1 MALLDPPCPPRSE
14 RPGEPVALLDGP
26 AHPPPSVRPGEPVAH
41 LGPPQPPHVRQRR
54 GDAGALLDTAAVNF
68 GLMLNPEYPAT
79 DDPGRRFAE
88 HREQVRLAREAG
100 FDLIGIPHHASRGP
114 SQWLPP
120 LLTAAA
126 LAAEA
131 APMRLATT
139 VLLLPLQHPVDVAEH
154 VAMLDHLTGGR
165 FVFGV
170 GAGWQPG
177 EFKALGVP
185 MSERAGR
192 LEEGLAIIER
202 LWADDSV
209 TFHGRHFNLTDA
221 RLTLKPKQR
230 PRPPIWMGANAAEA
244 AVRRAARLAD
254 AWIVSAH
261 PDVDAV
267 ERHLDT
273 YRQALVEYGKP
284 FPSELPMLR
293 NAFVGPDMDTA
304 LADARPFMEASYQV
318 FGEWGLFEDVLRS
331 GRRQLRGA
339 DLLHGRLIVG
349 GPEDCLEQIGA
360 LRERVPVGCLIFR
373 MQWLGM
379 PHAHVARAITLAG
392 ERLVPAVH
400 RL

>member
-1 MALLDPPCPPRSE
+1 
-14 RPGEPVALLDGP
+14 
-26 AHPPPSVRPGEPVAH
+26 
-41 LGPPQPPHVRQRR
+41 
-54 GDAGALLDTAAVNF
+54 VNV
-68 GLMLNPEYPAT
+68 GLMLSLEYPAG

-100 FDLIGIPHHASRGP
+100 FDLIGVPHHASRGP

-139 VLLLPLQHPVDVAEH
+139 VLLLPLRHPVDVAEQ

-165 FVFGV
+165 FAFGV

-177 EFKALGVP
+177 EFQALGVP
-185 MSERAGR
+185 MTERAGR
-192 LEEGLAIIER
+192 LEESLAIIQR
-202 LWADDSV
+202 LWAEDVVS
-209 TFHGRHFNLTDA
+209 FAGRHFTLADT
-221 RLTLKPKQR
+221 RLTLKPRQR

-261 PDVDAV
+261 PDLDAV
-267 ERHLDT
+267 ARHLDT
-273 YRQALVEYGKP
+273 YRKALDEAGKP
-284 FPSELPMLR
+284 FPAELPMLR
-293 NAFVGPDMDTA
+293 NAFVGPDAETA
-304 LADARPFMEASYQV
+304 LADARAYVEASYRV
-318 FGEWGLFEDVLRS
+318 FGDWGLFEHVLRT

-339 DLLHGRLIVG
+339 ELLRGRLIAG
-349 GPEDCLEQIGA
+349 GPEDCLAQIA
-360 LRERVPVGCLIFR
+360 RLKERVPVGCLILR
-373 MQWLGM
+373 MQWFGM
-379 PHAHVARAITLAG
+379 PHALVARAITLVG
-392 ERLVPAVH
+392 ERLLPALR